1 MKKQNFLIIGLILL
15 AIIAF
20 ITFIVVSG
28 SGDKGS
34 FNTTKDIKTLINT
47 INKDNKDIL
56 PELETMKINVKNIDE
71 VTSYTGL
78 KTNEGI
84 ESIVVSVP
92 LITAQAYSVAIVKVK
107 DNADVEKIKQEMLDN
122 IDMRRWICVS
132 AEQLYITNSGNV
144 IFSVMAEKD
153 IAKAVY
159 NDFKKYVNN
168 NIGKELEKSDN
179 EENIELPSE
188 MPAE

>member
-78 KTNEGI
+78 TTNDGI
-84 ESIVVSVP
+84 ESITVSVP
-92 LITAQAYSVAIVKVK
+92 VMTAQAYSVAIVKVK
-107 DNADVEKIKQEMLDN
+107 DSADVEKIKQEMLDN